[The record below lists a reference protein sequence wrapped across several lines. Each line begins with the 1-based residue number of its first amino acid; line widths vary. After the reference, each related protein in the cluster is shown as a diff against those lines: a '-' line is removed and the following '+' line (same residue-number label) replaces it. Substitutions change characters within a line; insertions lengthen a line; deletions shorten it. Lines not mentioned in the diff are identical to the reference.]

1 MFHKWEE
8 ARMPVKFV
16 WMDGIGENIS
26 IDRADWK
33 LCFNYENTARNIL
46 QQNHLAKIGFTI
58 FGHNRK
64 SNYGL

>member
-1 MFHKWEE
+1 
-8 ARMPVKFV
+8 MPVKFV

-33 LCFNYENTARNIL
+33 LGFNYENTARNIL
-46 QQNHLAKIGFTI
+46 QQNRLAKICFTI